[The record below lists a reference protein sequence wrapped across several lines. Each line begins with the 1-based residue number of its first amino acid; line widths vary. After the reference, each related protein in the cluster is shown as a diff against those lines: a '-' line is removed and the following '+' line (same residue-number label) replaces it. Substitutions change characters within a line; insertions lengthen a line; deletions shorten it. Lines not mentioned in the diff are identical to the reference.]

1 MTQVV
6 SDYSKDRRLCVSL
19 AIGFSSLAA
28 YTAYQTSQPAF
39 VEQSRQATDAR
50 RAKKKRRGE
59 DEAAIRAASANPP
72 AKLAPAA
79 SELSE
84 GTGET
89 SGATPSSVATTSTA
103 AAMAS
108 SAPSSS
114 AAVRKKAPG
123 RLSRSA
129 AAVDATFV
137 RRMAYILRIVVPSL
151 TSKEAMLLAIQSV
164 MLVSRSFISL
174 RIARKGGDGLQAVM
188 ERSWKKF
195 FFVLGDFWVSGVAA
209 SVVNSA
215 LKYLTNGITVSFRER
230 LTAHVHQA
238 YLSDR
243 AYYRAAVL
251 RIGNLDNA
259 DQRIAEDLNQFCAT
273 ASDLFARTFKPLLD
287 VVLSTARMSE
297 NMGFSGLAIL
307 YAYFFASGAIIR
319 SVSPPF
325 SEYIAKTQKLE
336 GDFRRSHGR
345 LIQHAEEVAFLD
357 GAERE
362 REILDEKLNTTC
374 AWSRF
379 YFYLQFKQGVVD
391 QYFVKYFASMIG
403 WPVLAFPFLADA
415 TERTGPELA
424 ARYRESDTL
433 IQSAS
438 TSIGDLMMVYKKL
451 QRLAGFTARVVELL
465 EAVEADK
472 DETERRRLKS
482 GSPAS
487 SDTGSPA
494 SASAPPEKRNA
505 IASRRPGGVRFRN
518 VTVYSPDGR
527 LLVKDVDFDLAP
539 GENLFVTGA
548 NGAGKTSLFR
558 VLAGLWAPASGAVEK
573 PGEDPSPVSVE
584 GSPRVFYVPQRPYLV
599 SGTLRDQVTYPLPGA
614 KAHDARVLEA
624 LSMVNL
630 LKLAEGDL
638 GLDRAPHDWTDVLS
652 GGEKQRVGLARLYF
666 HRPRY
671 AVLDEATAAI
681 NPDEEGVFYAQLGKL
696 GITAFSIAHRPELR
710 KFHHKHLHF
719 HADGTGGWTLK
730 DIKDTAR

>member
-39 VEQSRQATDAR
+39 VEQSRQASDAR

-59 DEAAIRAASANPP
+59 DEAARHAASANPP

-273 ASDLFARTFKPLLD
+273 ATTSSRAH
-287 VVLSTARMSE
+287 S
-297 NMGFSGLAIL
+297 
-307 YAYFFASGAIIR
+307 
-319 SVSPPF
+319 SP
-325 SEYIAKTQKLE
+325 
-336 GDFRRSHGR
+336 
-345 LIQHAEEVAFLD
+345 
-357 GAERE
+357 
-362 REILDEKLNTTC
+362 C
-374 AWSRF
+374 
-379 YFYLQFKQGVVD
+379 
-391 QYFVKYFASMIG
+391 
-403 WPVLAFPFLADA
+403 
-415 TERTGPELA
+415 
-424 ARYRESDTL
+424 
-433 IQSAS
+433 S
-438 TSIGDLMMVYKKL
+438 TSSS
-451 QRLAGFTARVVELL
+451 AR
-465 EAVEADK
+465 
-472 DETERRRLKS
+472 
-482 GSPAS
+482 
-487 SDTGSPA
+487 
-494 SASAPPEKRNA
+494 
-505 IASRRPGGVRFRN
+505 
-518 VTVYSPDGR
+518 
-527 LLVKDVDFDLAP
+527 
-539 GENLFVTGA
+539 
-548 NGAGKTSLFR
+548 
-558 VLAGLWAPASGAVEK
+558 
-573 PGEDPSPVSVE
+573 
-584 GSPRVFYVPQRPYLV
+584 
-599 SGTLRDQVTYPLPGA
+599 
-614 KAHDARVLEA
+614 
-624 LSMVNL
+624 
-630 LKLAEGDL
+630 
-638 GLDRAPHDWTDVLS
+638 RA
-652 GGEKQRVGLARLYF
+652 
-666 HRPRY
+666 
-671 AVLDEATAAI
+671 
-681 NPDEEGVFYAQLGKL
+681 
-696 GITAFSIAHRPELR
+696 
-710 KFHHKHLHF
+710 
-719 HADGTGGWTLK
+719 
-730 DIKDTAR
+730 